1 MPSISPLIAHVFDES
16 NGNRRVKRAADRNRE
31 RSETKGRVL
40 RRRSKQVD

>member
-16 NGNRRVKRAADRNRE
+16 NGNRRVKRAADRNRD

-40 RRRSKQVD
+40 RRRPKPVD

>member
-1 MPSISPLIAHVFDES
+1 MPSISPIIAHLFDDPH
-16 NGNRRVKRAADRNRE
+16 GNRRVKRHGDGNRE